1 MYMKVMIKMEIKKIL
16 IIILLSL
23 VLGII
28 IICNLNGNTLEKR
41 IDNLKEN
48 DIVFVYDSTEQNYP
62 SFYSSIQEIE
72 YFDDVY
78 NLNIKYFD
86 LKGNKKI
93 YQKLKKKDKNF
104 VYYYK
109 PVLYIFKKTEFVY
122 LNNLEEK
129 SEVYKFLNQNNYI
142 DKNNQYEILSAKTF
156 NDLKQKNENSLIVI
170 EDGSDTSFELRK
182 KVFKLSKK
190 YKFKFYSF
198 EPNLITNI
206 DANYPYF
213 NENMPYIL
221 IYNDSGQVNIIK
233 NLKIEKI
240 KKQLINLKFI
250 KEEKNEK

>member
-1 MYMKVMIKMEIKKIL
+1 MCMKAMTKMENKKVL
-16 IIILLSL
+16 LILLL
-23 VLGII
+23 IFALFII
-28 IICNLNGNTLEKR
+28 IIYCLKSDSLEKR

-48 DIVFVYDSTEQNYP
+48 DIIFVYDSTERNYL
-62 SFYSSIQEIE
+62 SFNSSIQEIE

-78 NLNIKYFD
+78 NLNINYFD

-93 YQKLKKKDKNF
+93 YQKLKQKDKNF

-109 PVLYIFKKTEFVY
+109 PTLYIYKKNSIY
-122 LNNLEEK
+122 LNNIEEK
-129 SEVYKFLNQNNYI
+129 NEIYNFLKKNKYI
-142 DKNNQYEILSAKTF
+142 HKNNRYEMLSAKTF
-156 NDLKQKNENSLIVI
+156 DDLKQKNESSLIVI

-206 DANYPYF
+206 DANYPHF

-250 KEEKNEK
+250 KEGKNEK

>member
-1 MYMKVMIKMEIKKIL
+1 MCMKAMTKMGNKKVL
-16 IIILLSL
+16 LILLL
-23 VLGII
+23 IFALFII
-28 IICNLNGNTLEKR
+28 IIYCLKSDSLEKR

-48 DIVFVYDSTEQNYP
+48 DIIFVYDSTERNYL
-62 SFYSSIQEIE
+62 SFNSSIQEIE

-78 NLNIKYFD
+78 NLNINYFD

-93 YQKLKKKDKNF
+93 YQKLKQKDKNF

-109 PVLYIFKKTEFVY
+109 PTLYIYKKNSIY
-122 LNNLEEK
+122 LNNIEEK
-129 SEVYKFLNQNNYI
+129 NEIYNFLKKNKYI
-142 DKNNQYEILSAKTF
+142 HKNNRYEMLSAKTF
-156 NDLKQKNENSLIVI
+156 DDLKQKNESSLIVI

-198 EPNLITNI
+198 EPNLINNI
-206 DANYPYF
+206 DANYQHF
-213 NENMPYIL
+213 NENTPYLL